1 MKKKN
6 PLFVVTNKGKDVEQA
21 SDFLDVLIKK
31 FNLAPVIEILKVFMT
46 MLSENV
52 KNYPMFLV
60 VKNLLQKVLDR
71 DVMQMGEQLL
81 QLHPRF
87 ESLK

>member
-21 SDFLDVLIKK
+21 TDFLDVLIKK

-60 VKNLLQKVLDR
+60 VKNQFDKFMALLTPFLSA
-71 DVMQMGEQLL
+71 MGIA
-81 QLHPRF
+81 
-87 ESLK
+87 

>member
-1 MKKKN
+1 MKRKN

-21 SDFLDVLIKK
+21 SDFFDVLIKK
-31 FNLAPVIEILKVFMT
+31 FNLAPVIEILKVFMK

-60 VKNLLQKVLDR
+60 VKNLFDKYMALLTPFLSS
-71 DVMQMGEQLL
+71 MG
-81 QLHPRF
+81 F
-87 ESLK
+87 AKA